1 MNAAH
6 PKSTNPKPML
16 EDNNS
21 SEEVRAPGQEPG
33 YPHAFG
39 KPPSP
44 ITDSDHSPPHFEH
57 F

>member
-1 MNAAH
+1 MNAPH
-6 PKSTNPKPML
+6 PKSTNPTPML

-21 SEEVRAPGQEPG
+21 SEEVRATGQEPE

-44 ITDSDHSPPHFEH
+44 ITDSDHPPV
-57 F
+57 